1 VRAWWARLRP
11 RQRWGGAL
19 ATGGAGLTVLLAFLG
34 NQTKPPAASTQAL
47 IALLAILAQLGSAW
61 AFSGVGK
68 ADPGLAERSVGHL
81 VSLAARAS
89 FAKAMA
95 EKCQENGLGAP
106 AMRQVMGQLSVH
118 LSYLEEGYVS
128 AIEDW
133 RIFHPD
139 AVKDAIKNAERE
151 EENDLN

>member
-1 VRAWWARLRP
+1 VRAWWKRLQP

-19 ATGGAGLTVLLAFLG
+19 AAAGAGLTVLLAFLS

-68 ADPGLAERSVGHL
+68 ADPGLAERSVARL
-81 VSLAARAS
+81 VGLAVRAS
-89 FAKAMA
+89 LAKAMA
-95 EKCQENGLGAP
+95 EKCRETNPGVS
-106 AMRQVMGQLSVH
+106 AMRQAMGELSVN
-118 LSYLEEGYVS
+118 LSYLEEGYLN

-139 AVKDAIKNAERE
+139 AVEKAERS
-151 EENDLN
+151 ENDLDR